1 MIDTAKA
8 REEIKEYT
16 VPLDCNIEDLLDE
29 TDRMRSAI
37 TEYITEMDCP
47 APDMCERVRLRQR
60 LREIAEERL

>member
-1 MIDTAKA
+1 VINTAKA

-16 VPLDCNIEDLLDE
+16 VPLDCNMEDLLNE
-29 TDRMRSAI
+29 IDRMRNAI

-60 LREIAEERL
+60 LREIAEEKP